1 MTARCQKIIDCSDI
15 CREGELMTV
24 QTSIWVGPY
33 RVAPVWGANYL
44 RRCGM
49 QEEIEGPL
57 EPSRY
62 MLYNQFT
69 MVSPSKIFSHI
80 QRCLFVNDAETTER
94 ILMKFD
100 IQTEYELT
108 WWQSDSHRVVS
119 REMLVTN
126 MSF

>member
-80 QRCLFVNDAETTER
+80 QRSVYTGC
-94 ILMKFD
+94 
-100 IQTEYELT
+100 
-108 WWQSDSHRVVS
+108 WQSDSHRVVS